1 MLWRRANKLGNPV
14 ASPFALVF
22 LMTRMISRLVPAL
35 LALTL
40 SACVSTQEDLVTQRI
55 AVSEECLVGKC
66 RFNNAPLKLD
76 PEKIRLKGR
85 SYDFQRVAERLD
97 FIDANGW
104 NWHAPEKSLTDGASI
119 PEIFVPLVGFP
130 NEPRFVNAAAL
141 HDAYCGIGNETGPV
155 YHAKTWQEVHRLF
168 YDALVA
174 SGTPD
179 GKAKIMFAAVWL
191 GGPRWYPMGAPD
203 LTLEAISDA
212 DKKEAFLAAKAF
224 IEAEKPDMPTLV
236 EFLDDEVR
244 KMLRK
249 PKEAGREVQSQR
261 NNNITDPN
269 W

>member
-1 MLWRRANKLGNPV
+1 MLRMSLV
-14 ASPFALVF
+14 ALV
-22 LMTRMISRLVPAL
+22 SAL
-35 LALTL
+35 PLA
-40 SACVSTQEDLVTQRI
+40 ACVSSTDDLVTQRI

-66 RFNNAPLKLD
+66 RFNNAPLKLE

-104 NWHAPEKSLTDGASI
+104 NWQAPEKSLTDGASI
-119 PEIFVPLVGFP
+119 PEIFVPFVGFP

-179 GKAKIMFAAVWL
+179 TKAKIMFAAVWL

-203 LTLEAISDA
+203 LTLEAVPDA
-212 DKKEAFLAAKAF
+212 EKVEAFLAAKDF
-224 IEAEKPDMPTLV
+224 IEREKPGMPELV
-236 EFLDDEVR
+236 VFLEEEIR
-244 KMLRK
+244 KMLFRL
-249 PKEAGREVQSQR
+249 PREGSRPESSRQNS
-261 NNNITDPN
+261 PN
-269 W
+269 DDWVN

>member
-1 MLWRRANKLGNPV
+1 MSRVFHFPLV
-14 ASPFALVF
+14 AA
-22 LMTRMISRLVPAL
+22 
-35 LALTL
+35 LALPL
-40 SACVSTQEDLVTQRI
+40 SACVNSHDDLVTQRI

-76 PEKIRLKGR
+76 PERIRLKGR
-85 SYDFQRVAERLD
+85 SYDFQRLAERLD

-104 NWHAPEKSLTDGASI
+104 NWQAPEKSLTDGASI

-179 GKAKIMFAAVWL
+179 FKAKVMFAAVWL
-191 GGPRWYPMGAPD
+191 GGPRWYPLGAPD
-203 LTLEAISDA
+203 LALDA
-212 DKKEAFLAAKAF
+212 VPDAEKQAAFVETKAF
-224 IEAEKPDMPTLV
+224 IESEKPDMPDLV
-236 EFLDDEVR
+236 AFLELKVDE
-244 KMLRK
+244 MLRK
-249 PKEAGREVQSQR
+249 KRKDHGDVDPQR
-261 NNNITDPN
+261 QEPTDNVPS
-269 W
+269 